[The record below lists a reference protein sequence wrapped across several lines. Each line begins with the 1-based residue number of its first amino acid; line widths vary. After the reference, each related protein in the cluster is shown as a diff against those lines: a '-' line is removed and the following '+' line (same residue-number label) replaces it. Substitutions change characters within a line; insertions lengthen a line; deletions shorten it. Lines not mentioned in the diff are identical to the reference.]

1 MTGDSD
7 PRRWRILG
15 LLTLAEFLGMSPWLL
30 FGAVAGQLKAGWGLM
45 TGDLAWLS
53 ATVQLG
59 FVCGTLAVAVF
70 NIADVV
76 PARTCFSVCA
86 LLVALANAIPVAA
99 PGFLPALASR
109 FLIGFFL
116 SGVYPP
122 AMKMV
127 ATWFRSG
134 RGLAIGTL
142 LGGLV
147 FGKSMPYL
155 IHSMGDLRWDRML
168 LVASVASLAAGALVA
183 LGYRDGPL
191 AFPPRRFSWGLV
203 PAILGHRPTRL
214 VIAGYLGHMWEL
226 YAMWSWIPAFLAASS
241 IRTLG
246 PHAADVF
253 AFAAI
258 ASGAL
263 GSLWGGWVADR
274 RGRPFVVNVSMA
286 ASGACALLVGV
297 FFSGNA
303 GLLAAIV
310 LAWGFFVVSDSAQ
323 FSAMVTETAPADA
336 VGTALTLQTSLGF
349 LLSMATIQAVPRLME
364 WKGWPWAFALL
375 SVGPFLGIVAV
386 RQFVRGEGP
395 RKPTP

>member
-1 MTGDSD
+1 MNDVPADTDR
-7 PRRWRILG
+7 RRWFILG

-30 FGAVAGQLKAGWGLM
+30 LGSVSGQIQSEWHLT

-59 FVCGTLAVAVF
+59 FVCGTLSAAVL
-70 NIADVV
+70 NLADVI
-76 PARTCFSVCA
+76 PARFYFSGCA
-86 LLVALANAIPVAA
+86 LLVALGNALPVFR
-99 PGFLPALASR
+99 PGFGPALLSR

-116 SGVYPP
+116 AGVYPP

-127 ATWFRSG
+127 ATWFRRG

-142 LGGLV
+142 LGGLI

-155 IHSMGDLRWDRML
+155 IHSLGNVPWPQMILIASASSL
-168 LVASVASLAAGALVA
+168 LAGLIVAV
-183 LGYRDGPL
+183 GYRDGPL
-191 AFPPRRFSWGLV
+191 SFPPRRFSWSLV
-203 PAILGHRPTRL
+203 PAILGNRPTRL
-214 VIAGYLGHMWEL
+214 AIAGYLGHMWEL
-226 YAMWSWIPAFLAASS
+226 YAMWGWVPVFLAASS

-246 PHAADVF
+246 PHAADGF

-258 ASGAL
+258 AMGAL

-286 ASGACALLVGV
+286 ASGSCALIVGL
-297 FFSGNA
+297 FLTANA
-303 GLLAAIV
+303 WLLAPIV

-323 FSAMVTETAPADA
+323 FSAMVTESAPPDA

-349 LLSMATIQAVPRLME
+349 LLSMATIQAVPRVMDAH
-364 WKGWPWAFALL
+364 GWAWAFALL
-375 SVGPFLGIVAV
+375 SIGPFLGIVAV
-386 RQFVRGEGP
+386 RRYQRIVR
-395 RKPTP
+395 T